1 MKICKFK
8 EGDKVIY
15 RKELCTERHSVYKYF
30 FKNDN
35 LYTIYKID
43 FDNIIYL
50 KEYPGGFD
58 ATVFITLKDYRKQ
71 KLGIGAGKRT
81 RKSGERKCGN
91 CGEVGHNARSCPNPK
106 KKGKAA

>member
-1 MKICKFK
+1 MSKAD
-8 EGDKVIY
+8 E
-15 RKELCTERHSVYKYF
+15 
-30 FKNDN
+30 
-35 LYTIYKID
+35 
-43 FDNIIYL
+43 YL
-50 KEYPGGFD
+50 KQIDTLDKLKQSAIDELKGIIAD
-58 ATVFITLKDYRKQ
+58 AEEKLA